1 MKPLHWM
8 GSTRKDIKNFPED
21 VRSEI
26 GFTLYLAQNGDKAL
40 NAVPLVGFGS
50 TKVLEVVIDD
60 DGDTFRAVYTVKF
73 ADAVYVLHAFQKKS
87 KRGKQTPKPDLD
99 LIKRRLKAAEI
110 DYKSKYM
117 KTKRKGLAK

>member
-1 MKPLHWM
+1 M